1 MANFSIAILLVAG
14 SVQGVDFEKWRFL
27 RSEMTSVEEYL
38 GVRDEKKRAKW
49 IIGTG
54 SVSLER
60 IKGGRNEFFPTQIF
74 RDLYRIVN
82 EIQSRVC
89 NTIFVNFQENIQQ
102 RIYVL
107 DNL

>member
-1 MANFSIAILLVAG
+1 
-14 SVQGVDFEKWRFL
+14 
-27 RSEMTSVEEYL
+27 MTSVEEYL

-60 IKGGRNEFFPTQIF
+60 IKGGRNEFFPIQIF

-82 EIQSRVC
+82 EIQSQVY
-89 NTIFVNFQENIQQ
+89 VIQ
-102 RIYVL
+102 YS
-107 DNL
+107 

>member
-1 MANFSIAILLVAG
+1 
-14 SVQGVDFEKWRFL
+14 
-27 RSEMTSVEEYL
+27 MTSVEEYL

-89 NTIFVNFQENIQQ
+89 NTIFVNFRRKQ

>member
-82 EIQSRVC
+82 EIQSQVYVIQYSW
-89 NTIFVNFQENIQQ
+89 IF
-102 RIYVL
+102 RRKRRMYVL

>member
-1 MANFSIAILLVAG
+1 
-14 SVQGVDFEKWRFL
+14 
-27 RSEMTSVEEYL
+27 MTSVEEYL

-89 NTIFVNFQENIQQ
+89 NTIFVNFQEETENI
-102 RIYVL
+102 RAR
-107 DNL
+107 